1 MVSWRAE
8 WSKQK
13 NAMREKGQKKESP
26 LEVSEKAY
34 LSSVPEESQKS
45 KGALGVGQGY
55 LIFPR
60 GPNSQTKG

>member
-34 LSSVPEESQKS
+34 LSSIPEESQKS
-45 KGALGVGQGY
+45 KGALVV
-55 LIFPR
+55 LL
-60 GPNSQTKG
+60 